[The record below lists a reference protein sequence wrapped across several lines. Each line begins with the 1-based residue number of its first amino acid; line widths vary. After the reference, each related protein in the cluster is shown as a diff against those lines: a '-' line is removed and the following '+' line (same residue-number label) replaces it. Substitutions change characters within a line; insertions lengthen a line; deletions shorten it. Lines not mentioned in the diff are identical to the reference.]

1 MLIKIKIRL
10 PQLSTFP
17 FQIVETSPNPSYI
30 GAWVIQ
36 DWTRFLPYKCVYKQ
50 TATIAALIIKS
61 IDCYPQLSTFF
72 PNWRDVA
79 KPVVV
84 GSCSMQRHSIDA
96 IPSQDQRSLELDTNE
111 RDVAKAVVPVT
122 SISND
127 VTRPTCPDSGVV
139 FHTTPFHHKFTGHS
153 GLDTL
158 LALQV
163 CVQADSIDCYPA
175 YD

>member
-1 MLIKIKIRL
+1 MSTSRL
-10 PQLSTFP
+10 LLMWRHT
-17 FQIVETSPNPSYI
+17 
-30 GAWVIQ
+30 
-36 DWTRFLPYKCVYKQ
+36 LK
-50 TATIAALIIKS
+50 ALIVTQLATTTI
-61 IDCYPQLSTFF
+61 IDVSF
-72 PNWRDVA
+72 PNRRVVA
-79 KPVVV
+79 KPVVPV
-84 GSCSMQRHSIDA
+84 TSISNDVTRPTCPDSGVVFHETPFHHKFTGHSG
-96 IPSQDQRSLELDTNE
+96 LDTNE